1 MKKMSLF
8 TLAIV
13 LLLIAVSCRELLSE
27 KSDLK
32 LATPAT
38 VEDNQALIDQ
48 FGFMNVDFA
57 SVGETSADDFYMTD
71 ADYDGLYY
79 EQDKRLYTWMP
90 DHVTRPSSA
99 GNAWSRCYRAIYIS
113 NSVLHNLETYHLTGA
128 KADHI
133 RGQALALRA
142 ARYLDA
148 SQIWCPAYRQSS
160 ASGDLGLPLRLDPDM
175 NAPTVRSTVQQTY
188 DQILSDLHAA
198 LPLLPDQQLAKTRM
212 SKTAVHGLLARTY
225 LFMGNYDKALFHSKQ
240 ALLLQ
245 PGLMDFNT
253 INPNAE
259 YPIANLNKEITFWSG
274 MSYEYHLI
282 PAKIPQSIYSSYAVN
297 DLRRTVYFTTD
308 AGNQILFKGYYNNEN
323 GPSTGVA
330 VDELYLMA
338 AECYARLNQIS
349 EAMSHLNQLLVTRW
363 KTGTY
368 IPFTAANK
376 EEALA
381 IVLAERRKELLIR
394 GLRWADL
401 KRYNRDG
408 ANITL
413 TRTVN
418 GKQFVLPPND
428 PRYAIALPE
437 EIVEITGI
445 PQNPR

>member
-1 MKKMSLF
+1 MKRIYLCTVS
-8 TLAIV
+8 V
-13 LLLIAVSCRELLSE
+13 LLLLAVSSCRDFLSE

-32 LATPAT
+32 LATPVT

-48 FGFMNVDFA
+48 YGFMNVDFA
-57 SVGETSADDFYMTD
+57 SFGETSSDDFYMTD

-99 GNAWSRCYRAIYIS
+99 GNAWSRCYRAVYIS
-113 NSVLHNLETYHLTGA
+113 NAVLHNLQTYSLTGA
-128 KADHI
+128 RADHVK
-133 RGQALALRA
+133 GQALALRA

-160 ASGDLGLPLRLDPDM
+160 ASNDLGLPLRLDPDM
-175 NAPTVRSTVQQTY
+175 NIPTVRSTVQQTY

-198 LPLLPDQQLAKTRM
+198 LPLLPDQQVSKMRI

-225 LFMGNYDKALFHSKQ
+225 LFMGNYDQALFHSKQ
-240 ALLLQ
+240 ALQLQ
-245 PGLMDFNT
+245 PELMDFN
-253 INPNAE
+253 ILNANDE
-259 YPIANLNKEITFWSG
+259 YPIADFNKEITFWAG

-282 PAKIPQSIYSSYAVN
+282 PAKIPPSIYSLYAEN
-297 DLRRTVYFTTD
+297 DLRRTVYFSKD
-308 AGNQILFKGYYNNEN
+308 SSNQILFKGYYNNAN
-323 GPSTGVA
+323 GPSSAVS

-338 AECYARLNQIS
+338 AECYARLNQVS
-349 EAMSHLNQLLVTRW
+349 EAMNHLNQLLVTRW
-363 KTGTY
+363 KVGTY
-368 IPFTAANK
+368 VNLTAANK

-381 IVLAERRKELLIR
+381 VILTERRKELLIR

-437 EIVEITGI
+437 EIIEITGI